1 MICQRLSRLQL
12 EPKLLLISCASVI
25 FCLIGSGVVQS
36 LSSVSWPIKKQ
47 TNTICLKHLCPVK
60 YLLGKSTYFHFN
72 TVGNQHP
79 TVTQSYLDSSAVG
92 FNVDDIS
99 HFNALFLKTLINT
112 GIQLTEAREKI
123 F

>member
-1 MICQRLSRLQL
+1 M
-12 EPKLLLISCASVI
+12 
-25 FCLIGSGVVQS
+25 
-36 LSSVSWPIKKQ
+36 
-47 TNTICLKHLCPVK
+47 CLKHLCPVK
-60 YLLGKSTYFHFN
+60 YLLWKSTYFHFN

-99 HFNALFLKTLINT
+99 HFNTLFLKTLINT
-112 GIQLTEAREKI
+112 GIQLTETREKI